1 MSITLTE
8 SAARQV
14 IAYITERGEGV
25 GLRLGVKRTGC
36 SGFAYVVD
44 VADHLTNDDVL
55 VENRGI
61 KIVVNSEHVPLL
73 EGTEID
79 FVRQGLN
86 NIFRFR
92 NPNAS
97 GECGCGESFS
107 VDAHGAR

>member
-8 SAARQV
+8 SAAWQV
-14 IAYITERGEGV
+14 TAYITERGEGV

-44 VADHLTNDDVL
+44 VADHIDNDDVL

-61 KIVVNSEHVPLL
+61 KIVVNSEHILLL
-73 EGTEID
+73 EGTEVD
-79 FVRQGLN
+79 FVRHGLSTS
-86 NIFRFR
+86 FQFR
-92 NPNAS
+92 NPNSS

>member
-1 MSITLTE
+1 
-8 SAARQV
+8 
-14 IAYITERGEGV
+14 
-25 GLRLGVKRTGC
+25 
-36 SGFAYVVD
+36 VVD
-44 VADHLTNDDVL
+44 VADHITNDDVL

-79 FVRQGLN
+79 FVRHGLN

-97 GECGCGESFS
+97 GKCGCGESFS

>member
-14 IAYITERGEGV
+14 TAYITARGEGV

-44 VADHLTNDDVL
+44 VADHIGNDDVL

-61 KIVVNSEHVPLL
+61 QIVVNSEHAPLL

-86 NIFRFR
+86 NSFRFR

-107 VDAHGAR
+107 VEADGAR